1 VKEGKVIALE
11 PSFDMNRFPFLWL
24 IYAVL
29 QSEKDLKSVEDE
41 INSTIKKYKE
51 KLVSEDELN
60 KLKSKLKYSFIMGMD
75 TPDATAGN
83 MARFIAI
90 TGGIEG
96 IEVMYDTM
104 AKITPEDIQKA
115 AKLMTEEIKTTIT
128 LIGGAN

>member
-1 VKEGKVIALE
+1 
-11 PSFDMNRFPFLWL
+11 MNRFPFLWL

-29 QSEKDLKSVEDE
+29 QSEKDLEYVENE
-41 INSTIKKYKE
+41 INATIKKYQE
-51 KLVSEDELN
+51 NLVSEEELN
-60 KLKSKLKYSFIMGMD
+60 KLKSKMKYSFIMGMD

-96 IEVMYDTM
+96 IETMYDTM
-104 AKITPEDIQKA
+104 AKITPEDMQKA
-115 AKLMTEEIKTTIT
+115 AKMMTKDIKTTVT